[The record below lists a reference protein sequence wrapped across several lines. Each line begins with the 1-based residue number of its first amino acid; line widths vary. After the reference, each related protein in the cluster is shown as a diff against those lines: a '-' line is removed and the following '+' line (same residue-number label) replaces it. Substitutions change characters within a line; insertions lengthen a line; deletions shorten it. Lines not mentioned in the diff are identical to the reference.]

1 MHFLLLPQFYYSFF
15 IPDINIFSKVPSP
28 IHVKKNFIS
37 QALLSKS
44 QIVLIGADQNSVRQH
59 VDDLWSSFLFS
70 ESVKVCSKS
79 PSRTPPSGLVNEPMG
94 V

>member
-59 VDDLWSSFLFS
+59 VDDLWSSFLLRIC
-70 ESVKVCSKS
+70 ESLLQKPLKN
-79 PSRTPPSGLVNEPMG
+79 TP
-94 V
+94 